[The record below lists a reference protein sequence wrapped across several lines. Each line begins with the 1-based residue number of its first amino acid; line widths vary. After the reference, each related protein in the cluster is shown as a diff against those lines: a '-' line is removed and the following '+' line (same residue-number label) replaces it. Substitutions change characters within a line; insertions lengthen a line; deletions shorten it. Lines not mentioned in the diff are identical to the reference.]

1 MPWTTDKPPDVA
13 KNWTAEEKEK
23 CVNAANAVL
32 ADGGSEED
40 AVFACIRASGR
51 SEQEKSMSDWVNSS
65 GNVFED
71 LGFDAAEAE
80 VLKVKT
86 QLKIELEKEVKR
98 RKLSQTAAAKLAGV
112 DRPMFNKVMTGKLT
126 GVTIDKMVQMHSR
139 LGKSVDV
146 RVKKR
151 QKRCAA

>member
-1 MPWTTDKPPDVA
+1 
-13 KNWTAEEKEK
+13 
-23 CVNAANAVL
+23 
-32 ADGGSEED
+32 
-40 AVFACIRASGR
+40 
-51 SEQEKSMSDWVNSS
+51 MSDWVNSS
-65 GNVFED
+65 GNIFED
-71 LGFDAAEAE
+71 LGFDTAAAE

-126 GVTIDKMVQMHSR
+126 GITIDKIVQMHSR

-146 RVKKR
+146 KVRKHHKR
-151 QKRCAA
+151 SAA

>member
-1 MPWTTDKPPDVA
+1 MT
-13 KNWTAEEKEK
+13 E
-23 CVNAANAVL
+23 
-32 ADGGSEED
+32 
-40 AVFACIRASGR
+40 
-51 SEQEKSMSDWVNSS
+51 WVESS

-80 VLKVKT
+80 VLKVKA
-86 QLKIELEKEVKR
+86 QLKMELEKELKR

-112 DRPMFNKVMTGKLT
+112 DRPMLNKVMRGKLT

-146 RVKKR
+146 KVKR
-151 QKRCAA
+151 QQRHGAERLSAARS